1 MIHIWLP
8 TQHAALRL
16 WQQTTQT
23 WQTADNWQTL
33 ATLANLQ
40 TTQSAKLQACLY
52 FPSVSLLT
60 IQPTLSASQLN
71 TLGDTG
77 RRYLFED
84 ISIGSVEDLQ
94 VKIQPTST
102 NSELPALFGLHAA
115 DIHSWINAASLAGI
129 EIIALLPD
137 FLLLPTIDPRIDTRM
152 DTSIATSTNARAT
165 ETRTAETRVTP
176 TTSAVYYQDADTQ
189 LLKLHTYHGM
199 AVSFLPLVLTKLPM
213 LETLY
218 LTGFHD
224 ETVAQQLTSMPN
236 LSIASSELLPTPIK
250 DPIRHFFNFATIKG
264 KTTLA
269 PYAKVIALVTVCALL
284 TAFMVDALRWYYYNQ
299 AQKQAAIL
307 LAQQYTQWFP
317 NEPLSSKLTLQ
328 RQLSGKLTTQ
338 QSATPNVLQIL
349 SSIQPVLQQY
359 QLTAKQLNFQNNHLQ
374 LQLLSSSADSLN
386 KAVND
391 MVNKGIKAKLGS
403 VDAAIPAAMS
413 SNTAS
418 AVSSAVAPTS
428 AGSALAMIDIE
439 LAD

>member
-23 WQTADNWQTL
+23 WQTADDWQTL

-52 FPSVSLLT
+52 FPSVNLLT
-60 IQPTLSASQLN
+60 IQPTLTASQLN
-71 TLGDTG
+71 ALGDTG

-94 VKIQPTST
+94 VKIQPTAT
-102 NSELPALFGLHAA
+102 NSGLPALFGLHAA

-129 EIIALLPD
+129 EIVALVPD
-137 FLLLPTIDPRIDTRM
+137 FLLLPTIDTRM
-152 DTSIATSTNARAT
+152 DTSIATSTNAKAT
-165 ETRTAETRVTP
+165 ETRTAETRATP
-176 TTSAVYYQDADTQ
+176 TTSVVYYQDADTQ

-213 LETLY
+213 LEKLY

-224 ETVAQQLTSMPN
+224 ETVAQQLASMPN
-236 LSIASSELLPTPIK
+236 LSIESSELLPTPIK
-250 DPIRHFFNFATIKG
+250 DPVRHFFNFATIKG

-269 PYAKVIALVTVCALL
+269 PYAKVIVLVTVCALL
-284 TAFMVDALRWYYYNQ
+284 TAFVVDALRWYYYNQ
-299 AQKQAAIL
+299 AQKQAATL
-307 LAQQYTQWFP
+307 LAQQYAQWFP

-338 QSATPNVLQIL
+338 QSATPNLLQTL

-403 VDAAIPAAMS
+403 VDAAMPAAMS

-418 AVSSAVAPTS
+418 AVSSALAPTS

>member
-52 FPSVSLLT
+52 FPSVNLLT
-60 IQPTLSASQLN
+60 IQPTLTASQLN
-71 TLGDTG
+71 ALGDTG

-94 VKIQPTST
+94 VKIQPTVS

-115 DIHSWINAASLAGI
+115 DVHSWINAASLAGI

-137 FLLLPTIDPRIDTRM
+137 FLLLPTIDTRI
-152 DTSIATSTNARAT
+152 DTSIATGTNK
-165 ETRTAETRVTP
+165 RTAETRVTP
-176 TTSAVYYQDADTQ
+176 TTSGVYYQDADTQ
-189 LLKLHTYHGM
+189 LLKLHTYQGM
-199 AVSFLPLVLTKLPM
+199 AVSFLPLLLTKLPM

-224 ETVAQQLTSMPN
+224 ETVAQQLASMPN
-236 LSIASSELLPTPIK
+236 LSIESSELLPTPIK
-250 DPIRHFFNFATIKG
+250 DPVRHFFNFATIKG

-284 TAFMVDALRWYYYNQ
+284 TAFVVDALRWYYYNQ
-299 AQKQAAIL
+299 AQKQAATL
-307 LAQQYTQWFP
+307 LAQQYAQWFP

-338 QSATPNVLQIL
+338 QSATPNLLQTL

-403 VDAAIPAAMS
+403 VDAAMPAAMS

-428 AGSALAMIDIE
+428 ASSALAMIDIE

>member
-23 WQTADNWQTL
+23 WQTADDWQTL

-71 TLGDTG
+71 ALGDTG

-94 VKIQPTST
+94 VKIQPTAT

-129 EIIALLPD
+129 EIVALVPD
-137 FLLLPTIDPRIDTRM
+137 FLLLPTIDNRIDTRI
-152 DTSIATSTNARAT
+152 DTSIATSTNTKAT
-165 ETRTAETRVTP
+165 ETRA

-224 ETVAQQLTSMPN
+224 ETVAQQLASMPN

-250 DPIRHFFNFATIKG
+250 DPVRHFFNFATIKG

-269 PYAKVIALVTVCALL
+269 PYAKVIALVSVCALL
-284 TAFMVDALRWYYYNQ
+284 TAFAVDALRWYYYNQ
-299 AQKQAAIL
+299 AQKQASTL
-307 LAQQYTQWFP
+307 LAQQYAQWFP

-338 QSATPNVLQIL
+338 QSATPNVLQTL

-359 QLTAKQLNFQNNHLQ
+359 QLTAKQLSFQNNHLQ
-374 LQLLSSSADSLN
+374 LQLLSSSTDSLN

-403 VDAAIPAAMS
+403 VDAAIPTAMS

-418 AVSSAVAPTS
+418 AVSSAVALTS

>member
-23 WQTADNWQTL
+23 WQTADDWQTL

-71 TLGDTG
+71 ALGDTG

-94 VKIQPTST
+94 VKIQPTAT

-115 DIHSWINAASLAGI
+115 DIHSWINAAALAGI
-129 EIIALLPD
+129 EIVALLPD
-137 FLLLPTIDPRIDTRM
+137 FLLLPTIDNRIDTSM
-152 DTSIATSTNARAT
+152 NTRAI
-165 ETRTAETRVTP
+165 P
-176 TTSAVYYQDADTQ
+176 TTSAVYYQDTDTQ

-224 ETVAQQLTSMPN
+224 ETVIQQLASMPN
-236 LSIASSELLPTPIK
+236 LSVESSELLPTPIK
-250 DPIRHFFNFATIKG
+250 DPVRHFFNFATIKG

-269 PYAKVIALVTVCALL
+269 PYAKVIVLVSVCALL
-284 TAFMVDALRWYYYNQ
+284 TTFAVDALRWYYYNQ
-299 AQKQAAIL
+299 AQKQAATL
-307 LAQQYTQWFP
+307 LAQQYAQWFP

-338 QSATPNVLQIL
+338 QSATPNVLQTL
-349 SSIQPVLQQY
+349 SSIQPILQQY

-374 LQLLSSSADSLN
+374 LQLLSSSNDSLN

-403 VDAAIPAAMS
+403 VDAAMPAAMS

-418 AVSSAVAPTS
+418 AVSSAVAPNS

>member
-52 FPSVSLLT
+52 FPSVNLLT

-71 TLGDTG
+71 ALGDAG

-94 VKIQPTST
+94 VKIQPTTT

-129 EIIALLPD
+129 EIIALVPD
-137 FLLLPTIDPRIDTRM
+137 FLLLPTIDPRIDT
-152 DTSIATSTNARAT
+152 SIATSTNAKAT
-165 ETRTAETRVTP
+165 ETRA

-224 ETVAQQLTSMPN
+224 ETVAQQLASMPN

-250 DPIRHFFNFATIKG
+250 DPVRHFFNFATIKG

-284 TAFMVDALRWYYYNQ
+284 TAFVVDALRWYYYNQ
-299 AQKQAAIL
+299 AQKQAATL
-307 LAQQYTQWFP
+307 LAQQYAQWFP

-338 QSATPNVLQIL
+338 QSATPSVLQTL

-403 VDAAIPAAMS
+403 VDAAMPAAMS

>member
-52 FPSVSLLT
+52 FPSVNLLT

-71 TLGDTG
+71 ALGDAG

-94 VKIQPTST
+94 VKIQPTAT

-129 EIIALLPD
+129 EIIALVPD
-137 FLLLPTIDPRIDTRM
+137 FLLLPTIDNRIDTSMNTR
-152 DTSIATSTNARAT
+152 DT
-165 ETRTAETRVTP
+165 ETRATP

-224 ETVAQQLTSMPN
+224 ETVAQQLASMPN
-236 LSIASSELLPTPIK
+236 LSIESSELLPTPIK
-250 DPIRHFFNFATIKG
+250 DPVRHFFNFATIKG

-284 TAFMVDALRWYYYNQ
+284 TAFVVDALRWYYYNQ
-299 AQKQAAIL
+299 AQKQAATL
-307 LAQQYTQWFP
+307 LAQQYAQWFP
-317 NEPLSSKLTLQ
+317 NEPLNSKLTLQ

-338 QSATPNVLQIL
+338 QSATPNVLQTL

-403 VDAAIPAAMS
+403 VDAAMPAAMS

>member
-23 WQTADNWQTL
+23 WQTADDWQTL

-94 VKIQPTST
+94 VKIQPTAT

-129 EIIALLPD
+129 EIVALLPD
-137 FLLLPTIDPRIDTRM
+137 FLLLPTIDNRIDTSMNTR
-152 DTSIATSTNARAT
+152 DT
-165 ETRTAETRVTP
+165 ETRATP

-224 ETVAQQLTSMPN
+224 ETVAQQLASMPN

-250 DPIRHFFNFATIKG
+250 DPVRHFFNFATIKG

-269 PYAKVIALVTVCALL
+269 PYAKVIVLVSVCALL
-284 TAFMVDALRWYYYNQ
+284 TTFVVDALRWYYYNQ
-299 AQKQAAIL
+299 AQKQAATL
-307 LAQQYTQWFP
+307 LAQQYAQWFP

-338 QSATPNVLQIL
+338 QSATPNVLQTL

>member
-23 WQTADNWQTL
+23 WQTADDWQTL

-52 FPSVSLLT
+52 FPSVNLLT
-60 IQPTLSASQLN
+60 IQPTLTASQLN
-71 TLGDTG
+71 ALGDTG

-94 VKIQPTST
+94 VKIQPTAT

-137 FLLLPTIDPRIDTRM
+137 FLLLPTIDTRI
-152 DTSIATSTNARAT
+152 DTSIATSTNTKAT
-165 ETRTAETRVTP
+165 ETRA

-224 ETVAQQLTSMPN
+224 ETVAQQLASMPN

-250 DPIRHFFNFATIKG
+250 DPVRHFFNFATIKG

-269 PYAKVIALVTVCALL
+269 PYAKVIALVSVCALL
-284 TAFMVDALRWYYYNQ
+284 TAFAVDALRWYYYNQ
-299 AQKQAAIL
+299 AQKQASTL
-307 LAQQYTQWFP
+307 LAQQYAQWFP

-338 QSATPNVLQIL
+338 QSATPNVLQTL

-359 QLTAKQLNFQNNHLQ
+359 QLTAKQLSFQNNHLQ
-374 LQLLSSSADSLN
+374 LQLLSSSTDSLN

-403 VDAAIPAAMS
+403 VDAAIPTAMS

-418 AVSSAVAPTS
+418 AVSSAVALTS

>member
-1 MIHIWLP
+1 VIHIWLP

-52 FPSVSLLT
+52 FPSVNLLT
-60 IQPTLSASQLN
+60 IQPTLTASQLN
-71 TLGDTG
+71 ALGDTG

-94 VKIQPTST
+94 VKIQPTAT

-129 EIIALLPD
+129 EIVALLPD
-137 FLLLPTIDPRIDTRM
+137 FLLLPTIDTRIDTSM
-152 DTSIATSTNARAT
+152 NTRAIS
-165 ETRTAETRVTP
+165 

-189 LLKLHTYHGM
+189 LLKLNTYHGM

-224 ETVAQQLTSMPN
+224 ETVAQQLASMPN

-250 DPIRHFFNFATIKG
+250 DPVRHFFNFATIKG

-269 PYAKVIALVTVCALL
+269 PYAKVIALVSVFALL
-284 TAFMVDALRWYYYNQ
+284 TAFVVDALRWYYYNQ
-299 AQKQAAIL
+299 AQKQAATL

-338 QSATPNVLQIL
+338 QSATPSVLETL

-439 LAD
+439 LAE

>member
-23 WQTADNWQTL
+23 WQTADDWQTL

-71 TLGDTG
+71 ALGDTG

-94 VKIQPTST
+94 VKIQPTAT

-115 DIHSWINAASLAGI
+115 DIHSWINAAALAGI
-129 EIIALLPD
+129 EIVALLPD
-137 FLLLPTIDPRIDTRM
+137 FLLLPTIDNRIDTSM
-152 DTSIATSTNARAT
+152 NTRAI
-165 ETRTAETRVTP
+165 P
-176 TTSAVYYQDADTQ
+176 TTSAVYYQDTDTQ

-224 ETVAQQLTSMPN
+224 ETVIQQLASMPN
-236 LSIASSELLPTPIK
+236 LSVESSELLPTPIK
-250 DPIRHFFNFATIKG
+250 DPVRHFFNFATIKG

-269 PYAKVIALVTVCALL
+269 PYAKVIVLVSVCALL
-284 TAFMVDALRWYYYNQ
+284 TTFAVDALRWYYYNQ
-299 AQKQAAIL
+299 AQKQASTL
-307 LAQQYTQWFP
+307 LAQQYAQWFP
-317 NEPLSSKLTLQ
+317 NEPLNSKLTLQ

-338 QSATPNVLQIL
+338 QSATPNVLQTL
-349 SSIQPVLQQY
+349 SSIQPILQQY

-374 LQLLSSSADSLN
+374 LQLLSSSNDSLN

-403 VDAAIPAAMS
+403 VDAAMPAAMS

>member
-23 WQTADNWQTL
+23 WQTADDWQTL

-52 FPSVSLLT
+52 FPSVNLLT
-60 IQPTLSASQLN
+60 IQPTLTASQLN
-71 TLGDTG
+71 ALGDTG

-94 VKIQPTST
+94 VKIQPTAT

-129 EIIALLPD
+129 EIVALLPD
-137 FLLLPTIDPRIDTRM
+137 FLLLPTIDVRIDTRA
-152 DTSIATSTNARAT
+152 I
-165 ETRTAETRVTP
+165 P

-224 ETVAQQLTSMPN
+224 ETVAQQLASMPN

-250 DPIRHFFNFATIKG
+250 DPLRHFFNFATIKG
-264 KTTLA
+264 KTMLA
-269 PYAKVIALVTVCALL
+269 PYAKVIALVTICALL
-284 TAFMVDALRWYYYNQ
+284 TAFVVDALRWYYYNQ
-299 AQKQAAIL
+299 AQKQAATL
-307 LAQQYTQWFP
+307 LAQQYAQWFP

-338 QSATPNVLQIL
+338 QSATPNLLQTL

-403 VDAAIPAAMS
+403 VDAAMPAAMS

-428 AGSALAMIDIE
+428 SGSALAMIDIE

>member
-23 WQTADNWQTL
+23 WQTADDWQTL

-71 TLGDTG
+71 ALGDTG

-94 VKIQPTST
+94 VKIQPTAT

-129 EIIALLPD
+129 EIIALVPD
-137 FLLLPTIDPRIDTRM
+137 FLLLPTIDTRIDTKM
-152 DTSIATSTNARAT
+152 DIRIATSTNTRAT
-165 ETRTAETRVTP
+165 ETRA

-224 ETVAQQLTSMPN
+224 ETVAQQLASMPN
-236 LSIASSELLPTPIK
+236 LSIESSELLPTPIK
-250 DPIRHFFNFATIKG
+250 DPVRHFFNFATIKG

-284 TAFMVDALRWYYYNQ
+284 TAFVVDALRWYYYNQ
-299 AQKQAAIL
+299 AQKQAATL
-307 LAQQYTQWFP
+307 LAQQYAQWFP

-338 QSATPNVLQIL
+338 QSATPNVLQTL

-403 VDAAIPAAMS
+403 VDAAMPAAMS

-439 LAD
+439 LAE

>member
-23 WQTADNWQTL
+23 WQTADDWQTL

-52 FPSVSLLT
+52 FPSVNLLT
-60 IQPTLSASQLN
+60 IQPTLTASQLN
-71 TLGDTG
+71 ALGDTG

-94 VKIQPTST
+94 VKIQPAVT

-129 EIIALLPD
+129 EIIALVPD
-137 FLLLPTIDPRIDTRM
+137 FLLLPTIDTRIDTKM
-152 DTSIATSTNARAT
+152 DTRIATSTNTKAT
-165 ETRTAETRVTP
+165 ETRA

-224 ETVAQQLTSMPN
+224 ETVAQQLASMPN

-250 DPIRHFFNFATIKG
+250 DPVRHFFNFATIKG

-269 PYAKVIALVTVCALL
+269 PYAKVITLVTICALL
-284 TAFMVDALRWYYYNQ
+284 TAFVVDALRWYYYNQ
-299 AQKQAAIL
+299 AQKQAATL
-307 LAQQYTQWFP
+307 LAQQYAQWFP

-338 QSATPNVLQIL
+338 QSATPSVLQTL

>member
-23 WQTADNWQTL
+23 WQTADDWQTL

-71 TLGDTG
+71 ALGDTG

-94 VKIQPTST
+94 VKIQPTAT

-115 DIHSWINAASLAGI
+115 DIHSWINAAALAGI
-129 EIIALLPD
+129 EIVALLPD
-137 FLLLPTIDPRIDTRM
+137 FLLLPTIDNRIDTRI
-152 DTSIATSTNARAT
+152 DTSMNTRAI
-165 ETRTAETRVTP
+165 P
-176 TTSAVYYQDADTQ
+176 TTSAVYYQDTDTQ

-224 ETVAQQLTSMPN
+224 ETVIQQLASMPN
-236 LSIASSELLPTPIK
+236 LSVESSELLPTPIK
-250 DPIRHFFNFATIKG
+250 DPVRHFFNFATIKG

-269 PYAKVIALVTVCALL
+269 PYAKVIVLVSVCALL
-284 TAFMVDALRWYYYNQ
+284 TTFAVDALRWYYYNQ
-299 AQKQAAIL
+299 AQKQASTL
-307 LAQQYTQWFP
+307 LAQQYAQWFP
-317 NEPLSSKLTLQ
+317 NEPLNSKLTLQ

-338 QSATPNVLQIL
+338 QSATPNVLQTL
-349 SSIQPVLQQY
+349 SSIQPILQQY

-403 VDAAIPAAMS
+403 VDAAMPAAMS

-418 AVSSAVAPTS
+418 AVSSAVAPNS

>member
-23 WQTADNWQTL
+23 WQTADDWQTL

-71 TLGDTG
+71 ALGDTG

-94 VKIQPTST
+94 VKIQPTAT

-129 EIIALLPD
+129 EIVALVPD
-137 FLLLPTIDPRIDTRM
+137 FLLLPTIDTRIDNTNTR
-152 DTSIATSTNARAT
+152 DT
-165 ETRTAETRVTP
+165 ETRATP

-224 ETVAQQLTSMPN
+224 ETVAQQLASMPN
-236 LSIASSELLPTPIK
+236 LSIESSELLPTPIK
-250 DPIRHFFNFATIKG
+250 DPVRHFFNFATIKG

-299 AQKQAAIL
+299 AQKQAATL
-307 LAQQYTQWFP
+307 LAQQYAQWFP

-338 QSATPNVLQIL
+338 QSATPNVLQTL

-359 QLTAKQLNFQNNHLQ
+359 QLTAKQLNFQNNRLQ

-428 AGSALAMIDIE
+428 AGSTLAMIDIE

>member
-23 WQTADNWQTL
+23 WQTADDWQTL

-71 TLGDTG
+71 ALGDTG

-94 VKIQPTST
+94 VKIQPTAT

-115 DIHSWINAASLAGI
+115 DMHSWINAAALAGI
-129 EIIALLPD
+129 EIVALLPD
-137 FLLLPTIDPRIDTRM
+137 FLLLPTIDNRIDTSM
-152 DTSIATSTNARAT
+152 NTRAI
-165 ETRTAETRVTP
+165 P

-224 ETVAQQLTSMPN
+224 ETVAQQLASMPN
-236 LSIASSELLPTPIK
+236 LSVESSELLPTPIK
-250 DPIRHFFNFATIKG
+250 DPVRHFFNFATIKG

-269 PYAKVIALVTVCALL
+269 PYAKVIALVSVCALL
-284 TAFMVDALRWYYYNQ
+284 TTFAVDALRWYYYNQ
-299 AQKQAAIL
+299 AQKQASTL
-307 LAQQYTQWFP
+307 LAQQYAQWFP
-317 NEPLSSKLTLQ
+317 NEPLSNKLTLQ

-338 QSATPNVLQIL
+338 QSATPNVLQTL

-374 LQLLSSSADSLN
+374 LQLLSSSNDSLN

-403 VDAAIPAAMS
+403 VDAAMPAAMS

-418 AVSSAVAPTS
+418 AVSSAVAPNS

>member
-23 WQTADNWQTL
+23 WQTADDWQTL

-71 TLGDTG
+71 ALGDTG

-94 VKIQPTST
+94 VKIQPAVT
-102 NSELPALFGLHAA
+102 NNELPTLFGLHAA

-129 EIIALLPD
+129 EIIALVPD
-137 FLLLPTIDPRIDTRM
+137 FLLLPTIDTRINTRM
-152 DTSIATSTNARAT
+152 DTSTNTKARDSRAT
-165 ETRTAETRVTP
+165 ETRATP

-224 ETVAQQLTSMPN
+224 ETVIQQLASMPN

-250 DPIRHFFNFATIKG
+250 DPVRHFFNFATIKG

-269 PYAKVIALVTVCALL
+269 PYAKVIVLVTVCALL
-284 TAFMVDALRWYYYNQ
+284 TAFVVDALRWYYYNQ
-299 AQKQAAIL
+299 AQKQAATL
-307 LAQQYTQWFP
+307 LAQQYAQWFP

-338 QSATPNVLQIL
+338 QSATPSVLQTL

-403 VDAAIPAAMS
+403 VDAAIPAAMP

>member
-1 MIHIWLP
+1 VIHIWLP

-102 NSELPALFGLHAA
+102 NSEFPALFGLHAA

-129 EIIALLPD
+129 ELVALLPD
-137 FLLLPTIDPRIDTRM
+137 FLLLPTIDTRIDTRV
-152 DTSIATSTNARAT
+152 DTSINTSTNMRN
-165 ETRTAETRVTP
+165 AETRATP

-218 LTGFHD
+218 LTGSHD

-236 LSIASSELLPTPIK
+236 LSIASSELLSTPIK
-250 DPIRHFFNFATIKG
+250 DPVRHFFNFATIKG

-269 PYAKVIALVTVCALL
+269 PYAKVIALITVCALL
-284 TAFMVDALRWYYYNQ
+284 TAFVVDALRWYYYNQ
-299 AQKQAAIL
+299 AQKQAATL
-307 LAQQYTQWFP
+307 LAQQYAQWFP

-338 QSATPNVLQIL
+338 QSATPSVLETL

-403 VDAAIPAAMS
+403 VDAAMPAAMS

>member
-71 TLGDTG
+71 ALGDTG

-137 FLLLPTIDPRIDTRM
+137 FLLLPTIDTRINTSIDTSPN
-152 DTSIATSTNARAT
+152 TKVT
-165 ETRTAETRVTP
+165 ETRSTP
-176 TTSAVYYQDADTQ
+176 ITSAVYYQDADTQ

-224 ETVAQQLTSMPN
+224 ETVAQQLASMPN
-236 LSIASSELLPTPIK
+236 LSIESSELLPTPIK
-250 DPIRHFFNFATIKG
+250 DPVRHFFNFATIKG

-284 TAFMVDALRWYYYNQ
+284 TAFVVDALRWYYYNQ
-299 AQKQAAIL
+299 AQKQAATL
-307 LAQQYTQWFP
+307 LAQQYAQWFP

-338 QSATPNVLQIL
+338 QSATPNVLQTL

-403 VDAAIPAAMS
+403 VDAAIPAAMP

>member
-23 WQTADNWQTL
+23 WQTADDWQTL

-52 FPSVSLLT
+52 FPSVNLLT
-60 IQPTLSASQLN
+60 IQPTLTASQLN
-71 TLGDTG
+71 ALGDTG

-94 VKIQPTST
+94 VKIQPTAT

-129 EIIALLPD
+129 EIVALLPD
-137 FLLLPTIDPRIDTRM
+137 FLLLPTIDNRIDTSM
-152 DTSIATSTNARAT
+152 NTRAIT
-165 ETRTAETRVTP
+165 

-224 ETVAQQLTSMPN
+224 ETVAQQLASMPN
-236 LSIASSELLPTPIK
+236 LSIESSELLPTPIK
-250 DPIRHFFNFATIKG
+250 DPVRHFFNFATIKG

-269 PYAKVIALVTVCALL
+269 PYAKVIVLVSVCALL
-284 TAFMVDALRWYYYNQ
+284 TTFAVDALRWYYYNQ
-299 AQKQAAIL
+299 AQKQAATL
-307 LAQQYTQWFP
+307 LAQQYAQWFP

-338 QSATPNVLQIL
+338 QSATPSVLQTL

-374 LQLLSSSADSLN
+374 LQLLSSSNDSLN

-403 VDAAIPAAMS
+403 VDAAMPAAMS

>member
-23 WQTADNWQTL
+23 WQTADDWQTL

-71 TLGDTG
+71 ALGDTG

-94 VKIQPTST
+94 VKIQPTAT

-115 DIHSWINAASLAGI
+115 DMHSWINAAALAGI

-137 FLLLPTIDPRIDTRM
+137 FLLLPTIDNRIDTSM
-152 DTSIATSTNARAT
+152 NTRAI
-165 ETRTAETRVTP
+165 P
-176 TTSAVYYQDADTQ
+176 TTSAVYYQDTDTQ

-224 ETVAQQLTSMPN
+224 ETVAQQLASMPN
-236 LSIASSELLPTPIK
+236 LSVESSELLPTPIK
-250 DPIRHFFNFATIKG
+250 DPVRHFFNFATIKG

-269 PYAKVIALVTVCALL
+269 PYAKVIALVSVCALL
-284 TAFMVDALRWYYYNQ
+284 TAFVVDALRWYYYNQ
-299 AQKQAAIL
+299 AQKQAATL
-307 LAQQYTQWFP
+307 LAQQYAQWFP
-317 NEPLSSKLTLQ
+317 NEPLSSKLTLR

-338 QSATPNVLQIL
+338 QSATPSVLQTL

-374 LQLLSSSADSLN
+374 LQLLSSSNDSLN
-386 KAVND
+386 KAIND

>member
-23 WQTADNWQTL
+23 WQTADDWQTL

-60 IQPTLSASQLN
+60 IQPTLTASQLN
-71 TLGDTG
+71 ALGDTG

-94 VKIQPTST
+94 VKIQPTAT

-137 FLLLPTIDPRIDTRM
+137 FLLLPTIDTKNIDTRI
-152 DTSIATSTNARAT
+152 DTSIATSTNTKAT
-165 ETRTAETRVTP
+165 ETRA

-224 ETVAQQLTSMPN
+224 ETVAQQLASMPN

-250 DPIRHFFNFATIKG
+250 DPVRHFFNFATIKG

-269 PYAKVIALVTVCALL
+269 PYAKVIALVSVCALL
-284 TAFMVDALRWYYYNQ
+284 TAFAVDALRWYYYNQ
-299 AQKQAAIL
+299 AQKQASTL
-307 LAQQYTQWFP
+307 LAQQYAQWFP

-338 QSATPNVLQIL
+338 QSATPNVLQTL

-359 QLTAKQLNFQNNHLQ
+359 QLTAKQLSFQNNHLQ
-374 LQLLSSSADSLN
+374 LQLLSSSTDSLN

-403 VDAAIPAAMS
+403 VDAAIPTAMS

-418 AVSSAVAPTS
+418 AVSSAVALTS

>member
-23 WQTADNWQTL
+23 WQTADDWQTL

-52 FPSVSLLT
+52 FPSVNLLT
-60 IQPTLSASQLN
+60 IQPTLTASQLN
-71 TLGDTG
+71 ALGDTG

-94 VKIQPTST
+94 VKIQPAVT

-137 FLLLPTIDPRIDTRM
+137 FLLLPTIDTRIDTKM
-152 DTSIATSTNARAT
+152 DTRIATSTNTRAT
-165 ETRTAETRVTP
+165 ETRA

-218 LTGFHD
+218 LMGFHD
-224 ETVAQQLTSMPN
+224 ETVAQQLASMPN

-250 DPIRHFFNFATIKG
+250 DPVRHFFNFATIKG

-269 PYAKVIALVTVCALL
+269 PYAKVITLVTICALL
-284 TAFMVDALRWYYYNQ
+284 TAFVVDALRWYYYNQ
-299 AQKQAAIL
+299 AQKQAATL
-307 LAQQYTQWFP
+307 LAQQYAQWFP

-338 QSATPNVLQIL
+338 QSATPSVLQTL

-403 VDAAIPAAMS
+403 VDAAMPAAMS

-439 LAD
+439 LAE

>member
-8 TQHAALRL
+8 TQHTALRL

-52 FPSVSLLT
+52 FPSVNLLT

-71 TLGDTG
+71 ALGDTG

-94 VKIQPTST
+94 VKIQPAVS

-129 EIIALLPD
+129 EIIALVPD
-137 FLLLPTIDPRIDTRM
+137 FLLLPTIDTKIDTRM
-152 DTSIATSTNARAT
+152 DTSIATGTNTRAT
-165 ETRTAETRVTP
+165 ETRATS

-199 AVSFLPLVLTKLPM
+199 AVSFLPLVITKLPM

-224 ETVAQQLTSMPN
+224 ETVAQQLASMPN
-236 LSIASSELLPTPIK
+236 LSIESSELLPTPIK
-250 DPIRHFFNFATIKG
+250 DPVRHFFNFATIKG
-264 KTTLA
+264 KTPLA
-269 PYAKVIALVTVCALL
+269 PYTKVIALITVCALL
-284 TAFMVDALRWYYYNQ
+284 TAFVVDALRWYYYNQ
-299 AQKQAAIL
+299 AQKQAATL
-307 LAQQYTQWFP
+307 LTQQYAQWFP

-338 QSATPNVLQIL
+338 QSATPNVLQTL

-403 VDAAIPAAMS
+403 VDAAMPAAMS

-428 AGSALAMIDIE
+428 TGSALAMIDIE

>member
-71 TLGDTG
+71 ALGDTG

-94 VKIQPTST
+94 VKIQPTAT

-115 DIHSWINAASLAGI
+115 DMHSWINAASLSGI
-129 EIIALLPD
+129 EIVALVPD
-137 FLLLPTIDPRIDTRM
+137 FLLLPTIDTSMNTRA
-152 DTSIATSTNARAT
+152 I
-165 ETRTAETRVTP
+165 P

-199 AVSFLPLVLTKLPM
+199 AVSFLPLVLKKLPM

-218 LTGFHD
+218 LTAFHD

-236 LSIASSELLPTPIK
+236 LSIESSELLPTPIK
-250 DPIRHFFNFATIKG
+250 DPVRHFFNFATIKG

-269 PYAKVIALVTVCALL
+269 PYAKVIALITVCALL
-284 TAFMVDALRWYYYNQ
+284 TAFVVDALRWYYYNQ
-299 AQKQAAIL
+299 AQKQAATL
-307 LAQQYTQWFP
+307 LMQQYTQWFP

-338 QSATPNVLQIL
+338 QSATPNVLQTL

-439 LAD
+439 LAE

>member
-94 VKIQPTST
+94 VKIQPTAT

-129 EIIALLPD
+129 EIVALLPD
-137 FLLLPTIDPRIDTRM
+137 FLLLPTIDTRIDTSM
-152 DTSIATSTNARAT
+152 NTRAIS
-165 ETRTAETRVTP
+165 

-224 ETVAQQLTSMPN
+224 ETVAQQLASMPN

-250 DPIRHFFNFATIKG
+250 DPVRHFFNFATIKG

-269 PYAKVIALVTVCALL
+269 PYAKVIALVSVCALL
-284 TAFMVDALRWYYYNQ
+284 TAFVVDALRWYYYNQ
-299 AQKQAAIL
+299 AQKQASTL
-307 LAQQYTQWFP
+307 LAQQYAQWFP

-338 QSATPNVLQIL
+338 QSATPNVLQTL

-428 AGSALAMIDIE
+428 AGTALAMIDIE

>member
-23 WQTADNWQTL
+23 WQTADDWQTL
-33 ATLANLQ
+33 APLANLQ

-52 FPSVSLLT
+52 FPSVNLLT
-60 IQPTLSASQLN
+60 IQPTLTASQLN
-71 TLGDTG
+71 ALGDTG

-94 VKIQPTST
+94 VKIQPAVS

-115 DIHSWINAASLAGI
+115 DIHSWINAASLADI
-129 EIIALLPD
+129 EIVALVPD
-137 FLLLPTIDPRIDTRM
+137 FLLLPTIDTRM
-152 DTSIATSTNARAT
+152 DTSINTSTNTRDT
-165 ETRTAETRVTP
+165 ETRP
-176 TTSAVYYQDADTQ
+176 TTSAVYYQDTDTQ

-224 ETVAQQLTSMPN
+224 ETVAQQLASMPN
-236 LSIASSELLPTPIK
+236 LSIESSELLPTPIK
-250 DPIRHFFNFATIKG
+250 DPVRHFFNFATIKG

-284 TAFMVDALRWYYYNQ
+284 TAFVVDALRWYYYNQ
-299 AQKQAAIL
+299 AQKQAATL
-307 LAQQYTQWFP
+307 LTQQYAQWFP

-338 QSATPNVLQIL
+338 QSATPNLLQTL

-418 AVSSAVAPTS
+418 AASSAGAPTS

>member
-23 WQTADNWQTL
+23 WQTADDWQTL

-71 TLGDTG
+71 ALGDTG

-94 VKIQPTST
+94 VKIQPTAT

-137 FLLLPTIDPRIDTRM
+137 FLLLPTIDNRIDTRI
-152 DTSIATSTNARAT
+152 DTSIATSTNTKAT
-165 ETRTAETRVTP
+165 ETRA

-224 ETVAQQLTSMPN
+224 ETVAQQLASMPN

-250 DPIRHFFNFATIKG
+250 DPVRHFFNFATIKG

-269 PYAKVIALVTVCALL
+269 PYAKVIALVSVCALL
-284 TAFMVDALRWYYYNQ
+284 TAFAVDALRWYYYNQ
-299 AQKQAAIL
+299 AQKQASTL
-307 LAQQYTQWFP
+307 LAQQYAQWFP
-317 NEPLSSKLTLQ
+317 NEPLNSKLTLQ

-338 QSATPNVLQIL
+338 QSATPNVLQTL

-359 QLTAKQLNFQNNHLQ
+359 QLTAKQLSFQNNHLQ
-374 LQLLSSSADSLN
+374 LQLLSSSTDSLN

-403 VDAAIPAAMS
+403 VDAAIPTAMS

-418 AVSSAVAPTS
+418 AVSSAVALTS

>member
-52 FPSVSLLT
+52 FPSVNLLT
-60 IQPTLSASQLN
+60 IQPNLSTSQLN
-71 TLGDTG
+71 ALGDTG

-94 VKIQPTST
+94 VKIQPAVT

-129 EIIALLPD
+129 EIVALLPD
-137 FLLLPTIDPRIDTRM
+137 FLLLPTIDTRIDTSM
-152 DTSIATSTNARAT
+152 NTRAIS
-165 ETRTAETRVTP
+165 

-189 LLKLHTYHGM
+189 LLKLNTYHGM

-224 ETVAQQLTSMPN
+224 ETVAQQLASMPN
-236 LSIASSELLPTPIK
+236 LSIESSELLPTPIK
-250 DPIRHFFNFATIKG
+250 DPVRHFFNFATIKG

-284 TAFMVDALRWYYYNQ
+284 TAFVVDALRWYYYNQ
-299 AQKQAAIL
+299 AQKQAATL
-307 LAQQYTQWFP
+307 LAQQYAQWFP

-338 QSATPNVLQIL
+338 QSATPNLLQTL

-403 VDAAIPAAMS
+403 VDAAMPAAMS

-428 AGSALAMIDIE
+428 ASSALAMIDIE

>member
-23 WQTADNWQTL
+23 WQTADDWQTL

-52 FPSVSLLT
+52 FPSVNLLT

-71 TLGDTG
+71 ALGDTG

-94 VKIQPTST
+94 VKIQPVVS

-115 DIHSWINAASLAGI
+115 DVHSWINAASLAGI
-129 EIIALLPD
+129 EIVALLPD
-137 FLLLPTIDPRIDTRM
+137 FLLLPTIDNRIDTSM
-152 DTSIATSTNARAT
+152 NTRAI
-165 ETRTAETRVTP
+165 P
-176 TTSAVYYQDADTQ
+176 TTSAVYYQDTDTQ

-224 ETVAQQLTSMPN
+224 ETVIQQLASMPN
-236 LSIASSELLPTPIK
+236 LSVESSELLPTPIK
-250 DPIRHFFNFATIKG
+250 DPVRHFFNFATIKG

-269 PYAKVIALVTVCALL
+269 PYTKVIVLVSVCALL
-284 TAFMVDALRWYYYNQ
+284 TTFAVDALRWYYYNQ

-338 QSATPNVLQIL
+338 QSATPNVLQTL

-374 LQLLSSSADSLN
+374 LQLLSSSNDSLN

-403 VDAAIPAAMS
+403 VDAAMPAAMS

-418 AVSSAVAPTS
+418 AVSSAVVPNS

>member
-23 WQTADNWQTL
+23 WQTADDWQTL

-71 TLGDTG
+71 ALGDTG

-94 VKIQPTST
+94 VKIQPVVS

-115 DIHSWINAASLAGI
+115 DMHSWINAAALAGI
-129 EIIALLPD
+129 EIVALLPD
-137 FLLLPTIDPRIDTRM
+137 FLLLPTIDNRIDTRM
-152 DTSIATSTNARAT
+152 DTSIATGTN
-165 ETRTAETRVTP
+165 TRTAETRVTP
-176 TTSAVYYQDADTQ
+176 TTSAVYYQDTDTQ

-199 AVSFLPLVLTKLPM
+199 AVSFLPLLLTKLPM

-224 ETVAQQLTSMPN
+224 ETVAQQLASMPS
-236 LSIASSELLPTPIK
+236 LSIESSELLPTPIK
-250 DPIRHFFNFATIKG
+250 DPVRHFFNFATIKG

-269 PYAKVIALVTVCALL
+269 PYAKVIALVSVCALL
-284 TAFMVDALRWYYYNQ
+284 TTFAVDALRWYYYNQ
-299 AQKQAAIL
+299 AQKQAATL
-307 LAQQYTQWFP
+307 LAQQYAQWFP
-317 NEPLSSKLTLQ
+317 NEPLNSKLTLR

-338 QSATPNVLQIL
+338 QSATPNVLQTL
-349 SSIQPVLQQY
+349 SSIQPILQQY

-374 LQLLSSSADSLN
+374 LQLLSSSNDSLN

-403 VDAAIPAAMS
+403 VDAAMPAAMS

>member
-23 WQTADNWQTL
+23 WQTADDWQTL

-52 FPSVSLLT
+52 FPSVNLLT

-71 TLGDTG
+71 ALGDTG

-129 EIIALLPD
+129 EIIALVPD
-137 FLLLPTIDPRIDTRM
+137 FLLLPTIDTRM

-165 ETRTAETRVTP
+165 ETRTAETRATP

-224 ETVAQQLTSMPN
+224 ETVAQQLASMPN

-250 DPIRHFFNFATIKG
+250 DPVRHFFNFATIKG

-284 TAFMVDALRWYYYNQ
+284 TAFVVDALRWYYYNQ
-299 AQKQAAIL
+299 AQKQAATL
-307 LAQQYTQWFP
+307 LAQQYAQWFP

-338 QSATPNVLQIL
+338 QSATPNLLQTL

-403 VDAAIPAAMS
+403 VDAAMPAAMS

>member
-52 FPSVSLLT
+52 FPSVNLLT

-71 TLGDTG
+71 ALGDAG

-94 VKIQPTST
+94 VKIQPTTT

-129 EIIALLPD
+129 EIIALVPD
-137 FLLLPTIDPRIDTRM
+137 FLLLPTIDTRI
-152 DTSIATSTNARAT
+152 DTSIATGTNTRAT
-165 ETRTAETRVTP
+165 ETRVTP

-224 ETVAQQLTSMPN
+224 ETVAQQLASMPN
-236 LSIASSELLPTPIK
+236 LSIESSELLPTPIK
-250 DPIRHFFNFATIKG
+250 DPVRHFFNFATIKG

-284 TAFMVDALRWYYYNQ
+284 TAFVVDALRWYYYNQ
-299 AQKQAAIL
+299 AQKQAATL
-307 LAQQYTQWFP
+307 LAQQYAQWFP

-338 QSATPNVLQIL
+338 QSATPNVLQTL

-403 VDAAIPAAMS
+403 VDAAMPAAMS

>member
-23 WQTADNWQTL
+23 WQTADDWQTL

-129 EIIALLPD
+129 EIGALVPD
-137 FLLLPTIDPRIDTRM
+137 FLLLPTIDTRIDTSM
-152 DTSIATSTNARAT
+152 NTRAIS
-165 ETRTAETRVTP
+165 

-224 ETVAQQLTSMPN
+224 ETVAQQLASMPN

-250 DPIRHFFNFATIKG
+250 DPVRHFFNFATIKG

-284 TAFMVDALRWYYYNQ
+284 TAFVVDALRWYYYNQ
-299 AQKQAAIL
+299 AQKQASTL
-307 LAQQYTQWFP
+307 LAQQYAQWFP

-328 RQLSGKLTTQ
+328 RQLSSKLTTQ
-338 QSATPNVLQIL
+338 QSATPNVLQTL

-374 LQLLSSSADSLN
+374 LQLLSSSNDSLN

-403 VDAAIPAAMS
+403 VDAAMPAAMS

-418 AVSSAVAPTS
+418 AVSSAVAPNS

>member
-23 WQTADNWQTL
+23 WQTADDWQTL

-52 FPSVSLLT
+52 FPSVNLLT
-60 IQPTLSASQLN
+60 IQPTLTASQLN
-71 TLGDTG
+71 ALGDTG

-84 ISIGSVEDLQ
+84 ISIGSIEDLQ
-94 VKIQPTST
+94 VKIQPAVS

-137 FLLLPTIDPRIDTRM
+137 FLLLPTIDTRIDTSM
-152 DTSIATSTNARAT
+152 NTRAI
-165 ETRTAETRVTP
+165 P

-224 ETVAQQLTSMPN
+224 ETVAQQLASMPN
-236 LSIASSELLPTPIK
+236 LSIESSELLPTPIK
-250 DPIRHFFNFATIKG
+250 DPVRHFFNFATIKG

-284 TAFMVDALRWYYYNQ
+284 TAFVVDALRWYYYNQ
-299 AQKQAAIL
+299 AQKQAATL
-307 LAQQYTQWFP
+307 LAQQYAQWFP
-317 NEPLSSKLTLQ
+317 NEPLSSKLTLR

-338 QSATPNVLQIL
+338 QSATPSVLQTL

-403 VDAAIPAAMS
+403 VDAAIPAAMP

-428 AGSALAMIDIE
+428 AGSTLAMIDIE

>member
-52 FPSVSLLT
+52 FPSVNLLT

-71 TLGDTG
+71 ALGDTG

-84 ISIGSVEDLQ
+84 ISIGSVDDLQ

-129 EIIALLPD
+129 EIVALVPD
-137 FLLLPTIDPRIDTRM
+137 FLLLPTIDTRIDNTNTR
-152 DTSIATSTNARAT
+152 DT
-165 ETRTAETRVTP
+165 ETRATP

-189 LLKLHTYHGM
+189 LLKLHTYQGM

-224 ETVAQQLTSMPN
+224 ETVAQQLASMPN

-250 DPIRHFFNFATIKG
+250 DPVRHFFNFATIKG

-284 TAFMVDALRWYYYNQ
+284 TAFVVDALRWYYYNQ
-299 AQKQAAIL
+299 AQKQASTL

-338 QSATPNVLQIL
+338 QSATPNVLQTL

-374 LQLLSSSADSLN
+374 LQLLSSSNDSLN

-428 AGSALAMIDIE
+428 AGSTLAMIDIE
-439 LAD
+439 LAE

>member
-60 IQPTLSASQLN
+60 IQPTLTASQLN
-71 TLGDTG
+71 ALGDTG

-94 VKIQPTST
+94 VKIQPTAT

-129 EIIALLPD
+129 EIVALLPD
-137 FLLLPTIDPRIDTRM
+137 FLLLPTIDTSMNTRA
-152 DTSIATSTNARAT
+152 I
-165 ETRTAETRVTP
+165 P

-403 VDAAIPAAMS
+403 VDAAMPAAMS

-428 AGSALAMIDIE
+428 ASSALAMIDIE

>member
-23 WQTADNWQTL
+23 WQTADDWQTL

-71 TLGDTG
+71 ALGDTG

-94 VKIQPTST
+94 VKIQPTAT

-137 FLLLPTIDPRIDTRM
+137 FLLLPTIDTRI
-152 DTSIATSTNARAT
+152 DTSIATSTNTKAT
-165 ETRTAETRVTP
+165 ETRA

-224 ETVAQQLTSMPN
+224 ETVAQQLASMPN

-250 DPIRHFFNFATIKG
+250 DPVRHFFNFATIKG

-269 PYAKVIALVTVCALL
+269 PYAKVITLVTICALL
-284 TAFMVDALRWYYYNQ
+284 TAFVVDALRWYYYNQ
-299 AQKQAAIL
+299 AQKQAATL
-307 LAQQYTQWFP
+307 LAQQYAQWFP

-338 QSATPNVLQIL
+338 QSATPSVLQTL

>member
-23 WQTADNWQTL
+23 WQTADDWQTL

-60 IQPTLSASQLN
+60 IQPTLTASQLN
-71 TLGDTG
+71 ALGDTG

-94 VKIQPTST
+94 VKIQPTAT

-129 EIIALLPD
+129 EIVALLPD
-137 FLLLPTIDPRIDTRM
+137 FLLLPTIDTSMNTRA
-152 DTSIATSTNARAT
+152 I
-165 ETRTAETRVTP
+165 P

-299 AQKQAAIL
+299 AQKQAATL
-307 LAQQYTQWFP
+307 LAQQYAQWFP

-338 QSATPNVLQIL
+338 QSATPNLLQTL

-374 LQLLSSSADSLN
+374 LQLLSSSNDSLN

-403 VDAAIPAAMS
+403 VDAAMPAAMS

-428 AGSALAMIDIE
+428 ASSALAMIDIE

>member
-23 WQTADNWQTL
+23 WQTADDWQTL

-71 TLGDTG
+71 ALGDTG

-94 VKIQPTST
+94 VKIQPTAT

-137 FLLLPTIDPRIDTRM
+137 FLLLPTIDTRI
-152 DTSIATSTNARAT
+152 DTSIATSTNTKAT
-165 ETRTAETRVTP
+165 ETRA

-224 ETVAQQLTSMPN
+224 ETVAQQLASMPN

-250 DPIRHFFNFATIKG
+250 DPVRHFFNFATIKG

-269 PYAKVIALVTVCALL
+269 PYAKVIALVSVCALL
-284 TAFMVDALRWYYYNQ
+284 TAFAVDALRWYYYNQ
-299 AQKQAAIL
+299 AQKQASTL
-307 LAQQYTQWFP
+307 LAQQYAQWFP
-317 NEPLSSKLTLQ
+317 DEPLSSKLTLQ

-338 QSATPNVLQIL
+338 QSATPNVLQTL

-359 QLTAKQLNFQNNHLQ
+359 QLTAKQLSFQNNHLQ
-374 LQLLSSSADSLN
+374 LQLLSSSTDSLN

-403 VDAAIPAAMS
+403 VDAAIPTAMS

-418 AVSSAVAPTS
+418 AVSSAVALTS